1 MAVPPPA
8 GRRGPRHVPSP
19 ESPPGSTGVARAAQ
33 PLPQPRPAIERPP
46 EVPPALARRVRR
58 GHRRHPR
65 PGGTA
70 GTGRAPTRP
79 ITDRGSP
86 QRPDA
91 AGSLGGQISPL
102 RAVVTVN
109 DGNPVSVTRRA
120 QRRRSQRG
128 RYHTDRHPGAG
139 ATGAYQH
146 THRKSGCRRP
156 HRQPPGAV
164 SWVAA
169 VAGPPSRQRLPPQR
183 IWHLAPLQSLRK
195 ALVNWARPW
204 MGSLASTSA
213 GACGRGAGAP
223 PCCGWVRSPC

>member
-33 PLPQPRPAIERPP
+33 PLPQPRPAIERPL

-139 ATGAYQH
+139 APGAYQH

-156 HRQPPGAV
+156 HRQPQARWRG
-164 SWVAA
+164 
-169 VAGPPSRQRLPPQR
+169 SRQPPVPHR
-183 IWHLAPLQSLRK
+183 GRDCRHNVSGTLRPCK
-195 ALVNWARPW
+195 ARGKPW
-204 MGSLASTSA
+204 
-213 GACGRGAGAP
+213 
-223 PCCGWVRSPC
+223 